1 MNMLLT
7 DSIGFQI
14 SNTGRKLSQL
24 LSLQFQPF
32 GLTSEQWSV
41 LHSLCEEE
49 GVTQRMLS
57 IRTEKDPTNVTR
69 ILDQLERKGL
79 VRREPNREDRRSFLL
94 TATEQGRK
102 LAAELEPIERQL
114 VEALLEGIEPE
125 QLEAFRA
132 VMAQVN
138 RNAERIRQSQIE

>member
-1 MNMLLT
+1 MPLA

-14 SNTGRKLSQL
+14 SNTGRKINQL
-24 LSLQFQPF
+24 LSLQFQSH

-41 LHSLCEEE
+41 LYSLCEEE
-49 GVTQRMLS
+49 GISQRTLS
-57 IRTEKDPTNVTR
+57 ARTEKDPTNVTR
-69 ILDQLERKGL
+69 ILDQLERKGF

-102 LAAELEPIERQL
+102 LAAELAPIERQIVGSL
-114 VEALLEGIEPE
+114 IEGIEPE
-125 QLEAFRA
+125 QLEAFRT

-138 RNAERIRQSQIE
+138 RNADRIRLSE

>member
-1 MNMLLT
+1 MLLT

-24 LSLQFQPF
+24 LSLQFQPH
-32 GLTSEQWSV
+32 GLTSEQWAV
-41 LHSLCEEE
+41 LYSLCEEE
-49 GVTQRMLS
+49 GITQRMLAV
-57 IRTEKDPTNVTR
+57 RTEKDPTNVTR

-79 VRREPNREDRRSFLL
+79 VRREPNREDRRSFML
-94 TATEQGRK
+94 TATQQGRE
-102 LAAELEPIERQL
+102 LAAGLAPIERHIDGAL
-114 VEALLEGIEPE
+114 VAGIEPE

-138 RNAERIRQSQIE
+138 RNAERLRQSE